1 MSIFN
6 SDNMTF
12 FSATFPIVEQC
23 AAWRVCFVQCF
34 SIGIKWRIYGG
45 KLLSVAASIRW
56 RPLGFNVVG
65 VQVWLVGV
73 LITTTLNPSLN
84 DDGREPSVVVMSR
97 EKR

>member
-1 MSIFN
+1 M
-6 SDNMTF
+6 
-12 FSATFPIVEQC
+12 
-23 AAWRVCFVQCF
+23 
-34 SIGIKWRIYGG
+34 G
-45 KLLSVAASIRW
+45 SVAASIRW

-84 DDGREPSVVVMSR
+84 DDGREPSVVMSR

>member
-1 MSIFN
+1 M
-6 SDNMTF
+6 
-12 FSATFPIVEQC
+12 
-23 AAWRVCFVQCF
+23 RVSVCVQGTMCF

-45 KLLSVAASIRW
+45 KLLSVATSICW

-73 LITTTLNPSLN
+73 FITTTLNPSLD
-84 DDGREPSVVVMSR
+84 DDGREQSVVMSR